1 MKKLNIKNLFV
12 FLCMIFGFSGNAKC
26 QIYSDDD
33 CFYARAGSS
42 SVSYVVKFEYIED
55 RVWLKSV
62 SHSTVRSKLAKS
74 ENYYENEV
82 WTNGQG
88 GVTMWQ
94 YDSQKSTSSRE
105 VYYRKKFT
113 QQTNMFGMPYDMYG
127 NYLPSV
133 HSGYEYVAFS
143 KDKSSFIKWSE
154 PLNNYEGK
162 INNKITYT
170 RIPKEDLLPK
180 AANYDFLDD

>member
-1 MKKLNIKNLFV
+1 MTL
-12 FLCMIFGFSGNAKC
+12 GFSWTAKG
-26 QIYSDDD
+26 QIYSSED

-42 SVSYVVKFEYIED
+42 SVSYVVKFEYLED
-55 RVWLKSV
+55 RAWLKSV
-62 SHSTVRSKLAKS
+62 SHSTVRSNLAKS
-74 ENYYENEV
+74 KDYYENEV
-82 WTNGQG
+82 WTDGRNS
-88 GVTMWQ
+88 VTMWQ

-105 VYYRKKFT
+105 VYYRKKYT
-113 QQTNMFGMPYDMYG
+113 QQTNMFGQPYDMYG

-143 KDKSSFIKWSE
+143 KDMSSFIRWSE

-162 INNKITYT
+162 INNKTTYT
-170 RIPKEDLLPK
+170 RIPKENLLPK